1 MSETEHEE
9 LKVCL
14 KLSTRVKGMC
24 ETEHKESEGMSET
37 EHRELKVCVKLST
50 KS

>member
-1 MSETEHEE
+1 MSETEHKE

-24 ETEHKESEGMSET
+24 ETEHE
-37 EHRELKVCVKLST
+37 ELKICLKLST